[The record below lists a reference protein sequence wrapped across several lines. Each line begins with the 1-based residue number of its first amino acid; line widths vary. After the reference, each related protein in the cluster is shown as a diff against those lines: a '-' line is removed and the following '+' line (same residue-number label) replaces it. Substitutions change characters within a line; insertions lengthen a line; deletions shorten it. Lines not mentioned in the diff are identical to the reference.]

1 MDNGFV
7 DVRIEGKDDRLVIT
21 IKDDGCGMDD
31 DALNKLKEL
40 INAPHEKGGIGLPNI
55 IQRLRL
61 FYGDEYTFEV
71 SSRVGD
77 GTVINIS
84 VPDHIRES

>member
-1 MDNGFV
+1 MD
-7 DVRIEGKDDRLVIT
+7 EE
-21 IKDDGCGMDD
+21 
-31 DALNKLKEL
+31 ALNNLKEL

-71 SSRVGD
+71 SSIVGK
-77 GTVINIS
+77 GTTINIE

>member
-1 MDNGFV
+1 
-7 DVRIEGKDDRLVIT
+7 
-21 IKDDGCGMDD
+21 MDD
-31 DALNKLKEL
+31 EALGKLKEL
-40 INAPHEKGGIGLPNI
+40 INDPHEKGGIGLPNI

-71 SSRVGD
+71 NSIVGK
-77 GTVINIS
+77 GTVINIE